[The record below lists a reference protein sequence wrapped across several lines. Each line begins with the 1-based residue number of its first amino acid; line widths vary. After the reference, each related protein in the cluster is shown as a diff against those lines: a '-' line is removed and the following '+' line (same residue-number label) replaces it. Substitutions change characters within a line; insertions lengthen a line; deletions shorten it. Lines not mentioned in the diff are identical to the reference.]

1 MYIYSI
7 LCIYIYYGL
16 IIYSIL
22 RVRGKSCQLS
32 LVPKHFTK
40 PIYSSYPGTPQ
51 KGCFCL
57 SLLGLLRLHGAIRT
71 CRGGRPNQLKAAM
84 SAMEARRQLAE
95 RKALGCSCWGFS
107 MENGVVD
114 SFLGGG
120 FKYFLV
126 LPGGRF
132 PIWLIFFQ
140 MDFKWV
146 ETTHQLHF
154 WAKDGSNFF
163 RFFSTMMARKVL
175 MVMNHFANRI
185 ERGSNMEQP
194 AFCLFWPSRRIPC
207 PLSRRWNERSWFETR
222 TIKPT
227 IKPHVWKYHQISHE
241 LSNYVWNP
249 RFWRS
254 LFLFH
259 RIWWFLFRFFKSYES
274 MRITPVARLRDL
286 AGRFLKAKAQAE
298 VEEVGRVHFRL
309 WQCPLVRLLFEEKH
323 HFGPTFGDRTWANF
337 RLFWQECLGS
347 VFLMRFLRTK
357 STKPVRNVFFL
368 CDFDRRSRDEKMN
381 AEKRRERRSA
391 KKSSKKKNDSS
402 SSTRSSC
409 SFSSIF
415 GWRCFFSGSR
425 IGVSFLVELSK
436 VVVPN

>member
-1 MYIYSI
+1 
-7 LCIYIYYGL
+7 
-16 IIYSIL
+16 
-22 RVRGKSCQLS
+22 
-32 LVPKHFTK
+32 
-40 PIYSSYPGTPQ
+40 
-51 KGCFCL
+51 
-57 SLLGLLRLHGAIRT
+57 
-71 CRGGRPNQLKAAM
+71 
-84 SAMEARRQLAE
+84 
-95 RKALGCSCWGFS
+95 
-107 MENGVVD
+107 
-114 SFLGGG
+114 
-120 FKYFLV
+120 
-126 LPGGRF
+126 
-132 PIWLIFFQ
+132 

-259 RIWWFLFRFFKSYES
+259 RIWWFLFRFLNHTNPCGSPPLHGCGILRVVSWRPKRKLKLRRWAES
-274 MRITPVARLRDL
+274 IFDFGNALWS
-286 AGRFLKAKAQAE
+286 AYCLKKNIILGQ
-298 VEEVGRVHFRL
+298 
-309 WQCPLVRLLFEEKH
+309 LLGTEL
-323 HFGPTFGDRTWANF
+323 GPTLGCFGR
-337 RLFWQECLGS
+337 S
-347 VFLMRFLRTK
+347 VLDPFFFLMRFLRTK